1 MFAEVAL
8 NIPLDKTFIYR
19 VPETVTSEPAVG
31 KRVIVPFGRSDFLK
45 TGIII
50 SLKEENPTIDKKYIK
65 EIFDIPDDFPL
76 FTPENIKLAKE
87 IARRYASAIGE
98 VLFFFLPSG
107 FIVEE
112 TSYIYLKRDERVR
125 GKIEQ
130 QIVDYLKKRKGKV
143 KLISLT
149 RVIKGKSVYSTVK
162 NLIRKGIIG
171 KEEDITYTAMPTKK
185 VAVLKDI
192 KPVRGAKETQAIEI
206 LKKTGEISLKE
217 LKEKGIS
224 YETIKRLNRK
234 GIIEIEEREHLIN
247 VKKQALTDKRKVIL
261 TADQKKALNAIINGG
276 NKTFLLYGVTG
287 SGKMEVYL
295 NAALETVK
303 KGKSVL
309 ILVPEL
315 LLTPELRARVESY
328 FGENIVV
335 FHSKL
340 SKKELVSQWIKAAK
354 GKSKVFIGTRMSLM
368 LPVKDTG
375 LIIVDEEQDSSY
387 KEQQKPLYHARE
399 MAVKRGEIENCP
411 VVLVSATPSVES
423 YYRASIGKYKALEL
437 KKRVSSIPLPYIK
450 VVNLKEEK
458 RVGIFTSSLIS
469 AIENTVKKG
478 EQVLLFINRR
488 GFFSS
493 GFCPQCGFVAEC
505 DDCAVPL
512 VYHRNINKMICH
524 ICGKKY
530 KPIFRCPE
538 CGTKL
543 EFKGYG
549 TERVEEE
556 VKVLFPQFRT
566 VRLDQDSV
574 KNPAKGA
581 QLISDIKKGKYDII
595 VGTQIASKG
604 HNFPKLTLV
613 AVLMADT
620 GYLLPDFRSAERTFQ
635 TIIHTTGRAGRFKPG
650 AAVVQAFEPENP
662 AVKYAV
668 EYKFDL
674 FYQEEIEARKIFN
687 YPPFS
692 YPVLLE
698 FQIEK
703 TTKFNRVEEKFNT
716 LKEKIKPYFNVPPLN
731 PAPIPKVSG
740 RYRFITFMR
749 AATENELLKG
759 IEILKEEMP
768 VLFRGIRYRID
779 VDPVY
784 LL

>member
-8 NIPLDKTFIYR
+8 NISLDKTFIYK
-19 VPETVTSEPAVG
+19 VPETVSSKPEVG
-31 KRVIVPFGRSDFLK
+31 KRVIVPFGKSDFLK
-45 TGIII
+45 TGIIV
-50 SLKEENPTIDKKYIK
+50 SLKETSSEIEETYIK
-65 EIFDIPDDFPL
+65 EIFDIPDDFVL
-76 FTPENIKLAKE
+76 FTEKNIKLAEE

-107 FIVEE
+107 FIIEE
-112 TSYIYLKRDERVR
+112 TSYVYLKRNEHVK
-125 GKIEQ
+125 GKTEQ
-130 QIVDYLKKRKGKV
+130 QIIKYLKSKKGRV
-143 KLISLT
+143 KLITLV
-149 RVIKGKSVYSTVK
+149 RAIKGKSTYSTVK

-171 KEEDITYTAMPTKK
+171 KEEDITYTLLPTQK
-185 VAVLKDI
+185 VAVLKEI
-192 KPVRGAKETQAIEI
+192 KPVKGKKELEAIEI
-206 LKKTGEISLKE
+206 LKKIKEIPIKDLNKR
-217 LKEKGIS
+217 GIS
-224 YETIKRLNRK
+224 YNTIKRLTNK
-234 GIIEIEEREHLIN
+234 GIIEIEEREHLIDI
-247 VKKQALTDKRKVIL
+247 KKQVLTDNRKIIL
-261 TADQKKALNAIINGG
+261 TADQKRALNAILNGK
-276 NKTFLLYGVTG
+276 NETFLLYGVTG

-295 NAALETVK
+295 HAALETVK

-340 SKKELVSQWIKAAK
+340 SKKELVSQWLKAVK

-368 LPVKDTG
+368 LPIKDLG
-375 LIIVDEEQDSSY
+375 LIIVDEEQDTSY

-399 MAVKRGEIENCP
+399 MAVKRGSIEKCP
-411 VVLVSATPSVES
+411 VILVSATPSVES
-423 YYRASIGKYKALEL
+423 YYRASIEKYRALEL
-437 KKRVSSIPLPYIK
+437 KKRVSNIPLPYIK

-458 RVGIFTSSLIS
+458 RVGIFSESLIS
-469 AIENTVKKG
+469 AIKNTVKKG

-493 GFCPQCGFVAEC
+493 GFCPKCGFVAEC

-512 VYHRNINKMICH
+512 VYHKNMNRLICH

-530 KPIFRCPE
+530 KPLFRCPE

-556 VKVLFPQFRT
+556 VKVLFPDFRI
-566 VRLDQDSV
+566 VRLDQDTV
-574 KNPAKGA
+574 KNPTKGA
-581 QLISDIKKGKYDII
+581 KLIADIKNGNYDII

-635 TIIHTTGRAGRFKPG
+635 TIVHTTGRAGRFKPG
-650 AAVVQAFEPENP
+650 AAIIQAFDPENP
-662 AVKYAV
+662 AVKYAA

-674 FYQEEIEARKIFN
+674 FYKEEIEARKIFN

-703 TTKFNRVEEKFNT
+703 TSKFGKIEEKFNI

-749 AATENELLKG
+749 AATEENLLKG
-759 IEILKEEMP
+759 IEILKREMP
-768 VLFRGIRYRID
+768 ILFRGVRYRID

>member
-8 NIPLDKTFIYR
+8 NIPLDRTFIYR
-19 VPETVTSEPAVG
+19 VPETVSSKPEVG

-45 TGIII
+45 TGIIV
-50 SLKEENPTIDKKYIK
+50 SLKEKIEDINEAYIK
-65 EIFDIPDDFPL
+65 EIFDIPDNFSL
-76 FTPENIKLAKE
+76 FTENNIKLARE
-87 IARRYASAIGE
+87 IAKRYASSLGE

-107 FIVEE
+107 FVIEE
-112 TSYIYLKRDERVR
+112 TSYIYLKREEHVK
-125 GKIEQ
+125 GKIEK
-130 QIVDYLKKRKGKV
+130 QIVDYLKKKKGKV
-143 KLISLT
+143 KLISLS
-149 RVIKGKSVYSTVK
+149 RAIKGKSVYSTVK

-171 KEEDITYTAMPTKK
+171 KEEDITYTLLPTQKF
-185 VAVLKDI
+185 AVLNEI
-192 KPVRGAKETQAIEI
+192 KPVKGKKEIKALEI
-206 LKKTGEISLKE
+206 LKTVKELPVKE
-217 LKEKGIS
+217 LKEKGIP
-224 YETIKRLNRK
+224 YDTIKRLSAK
-234 GIIEIEEREHLIN
+234 GIIKIEEREHLVN
-247 VKKQALTDKRKVIL
+247 VKKQALTDNRKIVL
-261 TADQKKALNAIINGG
+261 TADQKKALKEIMAGKNE
-276 NKTFLLYGVTG
+276 TFLLYGVTG

-295 NAALETVK
+295 HAALETVK

-340 SKKELVSQWIKAAK
+340 SKKELVSQWLKAVK
-354 GKSKVFIGTRMSLM
+354 GKSKVFMGTRMSLM
-368 LPVKDTG
+368 LPIKDLG
-375 LIIVDEEQDSSY
+375 LIIVDEEQDTSY

-399 MAVKRGEIENCP
+399 MAVKRGNIEKCP
-411 VVLVSATPSVES
+411 VILVSATPSVES

-437 KKRVSSIPLPYIK
+437 KKRVSNIPLPYIK
-450 VVNLKEEK
+450 VVDLKEEK
-458 RVGIFTSSLIS
+458 RVGIFSESLIS
-469 AIENTVKKG
+469 AIKNTVKKG

-493 GFCPQCGFVAEC
+493 GFCPKCGFMAEC
-505 DDCAVPL
+505 EDCAVPL
-512 VYHRNINKMICH
+512 VYHKNLNKLICH

-530 KPIFRCPE
+530 NPIYRCPE

-556 VKVLFPQFRT
+556 VKVLFPEFRT

-574 KNPAKGA
+574 RNPTKGA
-581 QLISDIKKGKYDII
+581 KLIADIKNGKYDII

-635 TIIHTTGRAGRFKPG
+635 TIVHTTGRAGRFKPG
-650 AAVVQAFEPENP
+650 AAIVQAFDPENP
-662 AVKYAV
+662 AVKYAA

-674 FYQEEIEARKIFN
+674 FYKEEIEAREIFN

-692 YPVLLE
+692 YPVVLE

-703 TTKFNRVEEKFNT
+703 TSKFTKIEEKFNI

-731 PAPIPKVSG
+731 PAPIPKISG

-749 AATENELLKG
+749 AANENDLLKG
-759 IEILKEEMP
+759 VDILKNEMP
-768 VLFRGIRYRID
+768 TLFRGIRYRID

>member
-8 NIPLDKTFIYR
+8 NIPLDRTFIYR
-19 VPETVTSEPAVG
+19 VPETVSSKPEVG

-45 TGIII
+45 TGIIV
-50 SLKEENPTIDKKYIK
+50 SLKERIEDINEAYIK
-65 EIFDIPDDFPL
+65 EIFDIPDNFSL
-76 FTPENIKLAKE
+76 FTENNIKLARE
-87 IARRYASAIGE
+87 IAKRYASSLGE

-107 FIVEE
+107 FVIEE
-112 TSYIYLKRDERVR
+112 TSYIYLKREEHVK
-125 GKIEQ
+125 GKIEK
-130 QIVDYLKKRKGKV
+130 QIVDYLKKKKGKV
-143 KLISLT
+143 KLISLS
-149 RVIKGKSVYSTVK
+149 RAIKGKSVYSTVK

-171 KEEDITYTAMPTKK
+171 KEEDITYTLLPTQKF
-185 VAVLKDI
+185 AVLNEI
-192 KPVRGAKETQAIEI
+192 KPVKGKKEIKALEI
-206 LKKTGEISLKE
+206 LKTVKELPVKE
-217 LKEKGIS
+217 LKEKGIP
-224 YETIKRLNRK
+224 YDTIKRLSAK
-234 GIIEIEEREHLIN
+234 GIIKIEEREHLVN
-247 VKKQALTDKRKVIL
+247 VKKQALTDNRKIVL
-261 TADQKKALNAIINGG
+261 TADQKKALKEIMAGKNE
-276 NKTFLLYGVTG
+276 TFLLYGVTG

-295 NAALETVK
+295 HAALETVK

-340 SKKELVSQWIKAAK
+340 SKKELVSQWLKAVK
-354 GKSKVFIGTRMSLM
+354 GKSKVFMGTRMSLM
-368 LPVKDTG
+368 LPIKDLG
-375 LIIVDEEQDSSY
+375 LIIVDEEQDTSY

-399 MAVKRGEIENCP
+399 MAVKRGNIEKCP
-411 VVLVSATPSVES
+411 VILVSATPSVES

-437 KKRVSSIPLPYIK
+437 KKRVSNIPLPYIK
-450 VVNLKEEK
+450 VVDLKEEK
-458 RVGIFTSSLIS
+458 RVGIFSESLIS
-469 AIENTVKKG
+469 AIKNTVKKG

-493 GFCPQCGFVAEC
+493 GFCPKCGFMAEC
-505 DDCAVPL
+505 EDCAVPL
-512 VYHRNINKMICH
+512 VYHKNLNKLICH

-530 KPIFRCPE
+530 NPIYRCPE

-556 VKVLFPQFRT
+556 VKVLFPEFRT

-574 KNPAKGA
+574 RNPTKGA
-581 QLISDIKKGKYDII
+581 KLIADIKNGKYDII

-635 TIIHTTGRAGRFKPG
+635 TIVHTTGRAGRFKPG
-650 AAVVQAFEPENP
+650 AAIVQAFDPENP
-662 AVKYAV
+662 AVKYAA

-674 FYQEEIEARKIFN
+674 FYKEEIEAREIFN

-692 YPVLLE
+692 YPVVLE

-703 TTKFNRVEEKFNT
+703 TSKFTKIEEKFNI

-731 PAPIPKVSG
+731 PAPIPKISG

-749 AATENELLKG
+749 AANENDLLKG
-759 IEILKEEMP
+759 VDILKNEMP
-768 VLFRGIRYRID
+768 TLFRGIRYRID

>member
-8 NIPLDKTFIYR
+8 NIPLDRTFIYR
-19 VPETVTSEPAVG
+19 VPETVSSKPEVG

-45 TGIII
+45 TGIIV
-50 SLKEENPTIDKKYIK
+50 SLKEKIEDINEAYIK
-65 EIFDIPDDFPL
+65 EIFDIPDNFSL
-76 FTPENIKLAKE
+76 FTENNIKLARE
-87 IARRYASAIGE
+87 IAKRYASSLGE

-107 FIVEE
+107 FVIEE
-112 TSYIYLKRDERVR
+112 TSYIYLKREEHVK
-125 GKIEQ
+125 GKIEK
-130 QIVDYLKKRKGKV
+130 QIVDYLKKKKGKV
-143 KLISLT
+143 KLISLS
-149 RVIKGKSVYSTVK
+149 RAIKGKSVYSTVK

-171 KEEDITYTAMPTKK
+171 KEEDITYTLLPTQKF
-185 VAVLKDI
+185 AVLNEI
-192 KPVRGAKETQAIEI
+192 KPVKGKKEIKALEI
-206 LKKTGEISLKE
+206 LKTVKELPVKE
-217 LKEKGIS
+217 LKEKGIP
-224 YETIKRLNRK
+224 YDTIKRLSAK
-234 GIIEIEEREHLIN
+234 GIIKIEEREHLVN
-247 VKKQALTDKRKVIL
+247 VKKQALTDNRKIVL
-261 TADQKKALNAIINGG
+261 TADQKKALKEIMAGKNE
-276 NKTFLLYGVTG
+276 TFLLYGVTG

-295 NAALETVK
+295 HAALETVK

-340 SKKELVSQWIKAAK
+340 SKKELVSQWLKAVK
-354 GKSKVFIGTRMSLM
+354 GKSKVFMGTRMSLM
-368 LPVKDTG
+368 LPIKDLG
-375 LIIVDEEQDSSY
+375 LIIVDEEQDTSY

-399 MAVKRGEIENCP
+399 MAVKRGNIEKCP
-411 VVLVSATPSVES
+411 VILVSATPSVES

-437 KKRVSSIPLPYIK
+437 KKRVSNIPLPYIK
-450 VVNLKEEK
+450 VVDLKEEK
-458 RVGIFTSSLIS
+458 RVGIFSESLIS
-469 AIENTVKKG
+469 AIKNTVKKG

-493 GFCPQCGFVAEC
+493 GFCPKCGFVAEC
-505 DDCAVPL
+505 EDCAVPL
-512 VYHRNINKMICH
+512 VYHKNLNKLICH

-530 KPIFRCPE
+530 NPIYRCPE

-556 VKVLFPQFRT
+556 VKVLFPEFRT

-574 KNPAKGA
+574 RNPTKGA
-581 QLISDIKKGKYDII
+581 KLIADIKNGKYDII

-635 TIIHTTGRAGRFKPG
+635 TIVHTTGRAGRFKPG
-650 AAVVQAFEPENP
+650 AAIVQAFDPENP
-662 AVKYAV
+662 AVKYAA

-674 FYQEEIEARKIFN
+674 FYKEEIEAREIFN

-692 YPVLLE
+692 YPVVLE

-703 TTKFNRVEEKFNT
+703 TSKFTKIEEKFNI

-731 PAPIPKVSG
+731 PAPIPKISG

-749 AATENELLKG
+749 AANENDLLKG
-759 IEILKEEMP
+759 VDILKNEMP
-768 VLFRGIRYRID
+768 TLFRGIRYRID